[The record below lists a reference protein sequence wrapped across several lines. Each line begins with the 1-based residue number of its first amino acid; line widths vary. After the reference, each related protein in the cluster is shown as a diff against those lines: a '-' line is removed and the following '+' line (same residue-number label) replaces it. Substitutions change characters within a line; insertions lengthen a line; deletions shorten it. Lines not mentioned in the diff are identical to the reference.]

1 MGAHFVLDFLTAD
14 YFHQISTVSAVL
26 MLGSVLEMLST
37 FVFYENGWEGPHS
50 FKQGAIWGIA
60 VTLEIA
66 AVFIWIH
73 VEADI
78 EDRDRPDL
86 AEEPL
91 SCKKTNEDDSVNNS
105 EIAV

>member
-1 MGAHFVLDFLTAD
+1 MLRLLPKPRVGGIPWLEA
-14 YFHQISTVSAVL
+14 YQIKMIRPRST
-26 MLGSVLEMLST
+26 LST